1 MTSSETNMKR
11 LAANKRRVIK
21 DPPLWFAN
29 RFWPRHIAERKF
41 MFAGMSGSGKTLSI
55 RLLFQTAVNGFKRGV
70 PRRALVYDAKGDWP
84 GIVAGVTAGWLDPPL
99 VKKLNPFDADG
110 YGYDFQADFERS
122 QNLAS
127 KTANFAKTLIP
138 DSSLGR
144 DKNSNFFTSAAQL
157 ILHWA
162 TLLLHERAKRWTARD
177 IIVAASDSRLLGV
190 LFDRDDRA
198 RAVLNEFRSTPVTYS
213 NVLQTVASFLWQLEP
228 AALAWEHHLANGR
241 RLTFRDWFAG
251 EDILI
256 LSGTDEN
263 PAAVE
268 PINAL
273 LLEFFRQELRNRPE
287 HPWYL
292 PDVPETWLFLDEFQQ
307 IHPLPHLVD
316 FFTLSRSKGA
326 TQVIGLQEA
335 TQLFHTYG
343 EHVANT
349 ILGQC
354 GYVGV
359 MKLNSPATTAYFEK
373 RIGSFEEVKTFQ
385 QSGTSV
391 SSPPGVG
398 QTTTVTD
405 GTSEQLVTRPGVLAQ
420 EFTQLE
426 EVGPGLWIDG
436 VYIAN
441 GPYERR
447 RYSAKYGACPLLDP
461 ARGFQ
466 NFRPLEPASITRPR
480 AFSRDD
486 FERLGFSRDE
496 IPADYFGQP
505 RAKPPRIETLREL
518 VKGWE
523 APGDSSTLDG
533 KSD

>member
-1 MTSSETNMKR
+1 M
-11 LAANKRRVIK
+11 
-21 DPPLWFAN
+21 
-29 RFWPRHIAERKF
+29 
-41 MFAGMSGSGKTLSI
+41 
-55 RLLFQTAVNGFKRGV
+55 
-70 PRRALVYDAKGDWP
+70 
-84 GIVAGVTAGWLDPPL
+84 TAGWLDPPT

-122 QNLAS
+122 RNPAS
-127 KTANFAKTLIP
+127 KAANFAKTLVP
-138 DSSLGR
+138 DSSLGGE
-144 DKNSNFFTSAAQL
+144 KSSTFFTSAAQL
-157 ILHWA
+157 TLYWS
-162 TLLLHERAKRWTARD
+162 TLLLHERAKRWTLRD
-177 IIVAASDSRLLGV
+177 VIVAASDSRLLEV
-190 LFDRDDRA
+190 LFERDDRA
-198 RAVLNEFRSTPVTYS
+198 RAVLNEFRKTPVTYS
-213 NVLQTVASFLWQLEP
+213 NVLQTVAAFLWQLEP
-228 AALAWEHHLANGR
+228 AALAWEHHLGSGR
-241 RLTFRDWFAG
+241 RLTFRDWFDG

-287 HPWYL
+287 HPWFL

-326 TQVIGLQEA
+326 TQVIGLQET
-335 TQLFHTYG
+335 TQLFQTYG

-359 MKLNSPATTAYFEK
+359 MKLNSPPTTAYFEK
-373 RIGSFEEVKTFQ
+373 RIGSFEEVKSLHQT
-385 QSGTSV
+385 GTSV
-391 SSPPGVG
+391 ANNSPAGR
-398 QTTTVTD
+398 TTTTTD
-405 GTSEQLVTRPGVLAQ
+405 GTSEQLLTRPGILAQ

-436 VYIAN
+436 IYIAN

-447 RYSAKYGACPLLDP
+447 RYSAKFGACPLLDP
-461 ARGFQ
+461 LPGFP
-466 NFRPLEPASITRPR
+466 NFRPLNPASITRPR

-486 FERLGFSRDE
+486 FERLGFGRDE
-496 IPADYFGQP
+496 IPADYFGSQ
-505 RAKPPRIETLREL
+505 RAKPPRIDALREM

-523 APGDSSTLDG
+523 APPDSSTLEG
-533 KSD
+533 TGS

>member
-1 MTSSETNMKR
+1 
-11 LAANKRRVIK
+11 
-21 DPPLWFAN
+21 
-29 RFWPRHIAERKF
+29 
-41 MFAGMSGSGKTLSI
+41 MSGSGKTISI

-84 GIVAGVTAGWLDPPL
+84 GIVAGVTAGWQDPPP

-110 YGYDFQADFERS
+110 YGYDFQSDFTRS
-122 QNLAS
+122 RNPAS
-127 KTANFAKTLIP
+127 KAANFAKTLIP
-138 DSSLGR
+138 DSALGT
-144 DKNSNFFTSAAQL
+144 DKSSTFFTSAGQL
-157 ILHWA
+157 VLHWV

-177 IIVAASDSRLLGV
+177 IIVAASDSRLVEV

-198 RAVLNEFRSTPVTYS
+198 RAVLNEFRSTPVTYA

-241 RLTFRDWFAG
+241 RLTFRDWFDG

-326 TQVIGLQEA
+326 TQCIGLQEA
-335 TQLFHTYG
+335 TQLFQTYG

-359 MKLNSPATTAYFEK
+359 MKLNSPATTSYFEK
-373 RIGSFEEVKTFQ
+373 RIGSFEELMTFH
-385 QSGTSV
+385 QSGMSV
-391 SSPPGVG
+391 SDNSPAGR
-398 QTTTVTD
+398 TTTTTD
-405 GTSEQLVTRPGVLAQ
+405 GTSEQLITRPGVLAQ
-420 EFTQLE
+420 EFTQLG
-426 EVGPGLWIDG
+426 EVGPGLWVDG

-447 RYSAKYGACPLLDP
+447 LYSAKYGACPLLDP

-486 FERLGFSRDE
+486 FDRLGIGRDE
-496 IPADYFGQP
+496 IPADYFGSQ

-518 VKGWE
+518 VKGWDPPPE
-523 APGDSSTLDG
+523 SSTSDG
-533 KSD
+533 TES